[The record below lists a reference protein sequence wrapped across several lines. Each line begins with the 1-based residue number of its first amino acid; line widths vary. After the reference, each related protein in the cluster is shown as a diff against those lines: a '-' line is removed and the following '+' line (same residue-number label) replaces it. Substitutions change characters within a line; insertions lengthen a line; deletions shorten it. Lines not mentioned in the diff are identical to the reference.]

1 MEKSRK
7 KNTSQKQAGLK
18 FVCSGRQRKRGRGR
32 KRGSGKPDP
41 ALQLYT
47 RTLRARVMVYHQ
59 EKCLLVPRRP
69 PLVHLLEAN
78 FPLVIYRETIL
89 QFNAVASPRVF
100 RHFCSRDST
109 NAGNDVC
116 SRVHYILAGTLM
128 SRLFSVASKFE
139 EQRASYLMRYI
150 TLVRERINSLRL
162 ICTQYMYHYNIRH
175 LEINLEFFI
184 IP

>member
-1 MEKSRK
+1 MF
-7 KNTSQKQAGLK
+7 A
-18 FVCSGRQRKRGRGR
+18 RGGN
-32 KRGSGKPDP
+32 GKGDEEGKGGVENQI
-41 ALQLYT
+41 QLYNST
-47 RTLRARVMVYHQ
+47 HVRLRARVMVYHQ

-139 EQRASYLMRYI
+139 E
-150 TLVRERINSLRL
+150 
-162 ICTQYMYHYNIRH
+162 
-175 LEINLEFFI
+175 
-184 IP
+184 